1 MAKKKIIDLIILIVI
16 ISLTST
22 GLFAQR
28 SLQDKSSG
36 WSVGLM
42 SGFFSRGIKC
52 DTQIITMNTPAGLL
66 LAKGQNLGWT
76 VDLSFFAGYGN
87 SGLNGI
93 LFDRL
98 PVSLD
103 YQAGGI
109 GGWLFG
115 VKADWP
121 IFSVGDYTFGL
132 SADLMTF
139 LGEKKSFSLEG
150 FAEPGNATIQ
160 PNWSQAS
167 SGFFL
172 LYDGLEKIQPF
183 LIAEASFF
191 WGTFKATETISDLT
205 GSQGQKLKAS
215 GLLRLTAGGNYKLA
229 ENFLL
234 VPSLTVYPA
243 SKTAISAE
251 LSLLYSF

>member
-1 MAKKKIIDLIILIVI
+1 MSRKRMARLIIWLTVI
-16 ISLTST
+16 IMTST

-28 SLQDKSSG
+28 SLQDKTSG
-36 WSVGLM
+36 WSAGLM
-42 SGFFSRGIKC
+42 TGFFGRGLKC
-52 DTQIITMNTPAGLL
+52 GSQTITMNTPAGLL
-66 LAKGQNLGWT
+66 LAKGQNLGGT
-76 VDLSFFAGYGN
+76 VDLSFFAGYGH

-93 LFDRL
+93 LFDQL
-98 PVSLD
+98 PISLD

-109 GGWLFG
+109 GGLLLG

-121 IFSVGDYTFGL
+121 IYSFGAYTVGLTAEG
-132 SADLMTF
+132 MTF
-139 LGEKKSFSLEG
+139 LGQKKNFTLEG
-150 FAEPGNATIQ
+150 FAEPGKATIQ

-167 SGFFL
+167 SGLFL

-183 LIAEASFF
+183 LIAGTSFL

-205 GSQGQKLKAS
+205 GTQGQKLKAS
-215 GLLRLTAGGNYKLA
+215 GLLMLTAGGNFKLA

-234 VPSLTVYPA
+234 VPLLTVYPA
-243 SKTAISAE
+243 SKTALSAG